1 MVVANPPGIMTSAV
15 HLVASQVN
23 ISAASAILPDPDEA
37 DDDALVEHPGKALGQ
52 PGSRAPHVE
61 LAPGRSTLDLF
72 GLGFVLL
79 TGDCGQPWQEA
90 AAAAARRGLPVI
102 APLAGI
108 GSDGIAAAYGIG
120 PAGAALVRPD
130 GFVGWRSRGGAAD
143 PAAELSQALTRLL
156 AR

>member
-1 MVVANPPGIMTSAV
+1 MPAEIPG
-15 HLVASQVN
+15 LVDEFSME
-23 ISAASAILPDPDEA
+23 IGYRYRSTAILPDPDEA